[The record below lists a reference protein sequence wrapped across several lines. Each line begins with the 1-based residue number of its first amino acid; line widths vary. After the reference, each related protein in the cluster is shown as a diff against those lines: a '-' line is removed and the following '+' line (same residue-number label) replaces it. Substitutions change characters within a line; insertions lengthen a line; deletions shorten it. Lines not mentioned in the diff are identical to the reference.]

1 MLGISIYAGLDL
13 SLEDNLEYLT
23 KAAELGINK
32 LFFSLH
38 IPEVKETFTKEAAIL
53 LEEAKK
59 FNFEITADISR
70 KYYKKLE
77 IKDFKID
84 ALRLDFG
91 FNNREIAALSKEENF
106 KINLNASTL
115 RKKDLQEIES
125 YHGNLNNI
133 EVSHNY
139 YPRPETGLSEV
150 FMREKNKMLKEYG
163 FKIGAFI
170 PANYKK
176 RSPLKAGLP
185 SLEVHRD
192 LTPLVSCQ
200 HLFKLGID
208 KVYIGDSRA
217 SEQELKKLT
226 YLKKGKTILPIQIY
240 SDISST
246 ERELLKIEHTNRE
259 DPADNI
265 IRSQEA
271 RTYSQG
277 KKIPVRLSDER
288 FKYAVTIDNYQYQR
302 YQGELQILKKKFPAD
317 SRVNLVADAG
327 EAALLIENI
336 QAGDKFKFYIKGDY

>member
-1 MLGISIYAGLDL
+1 MLGISICAGLDL
-13 SLEDNLEYLT
+13 SLEDNLEYLN
-23 KAAELGINK
+23 KAAELGIKN

-38 IPEVKETFTKEAAIL
+38 IPEVKESFSKEAVIL

-59 FNFEITADISR
+59 LNFKITADISQ

-77 IKDFKID
+77 LKNYKID

-91 FNNREIAALSKEENF
+91 FNNQEIAALSQKENL

-115 RKKDLQEIES
+115 RKKDLKEIKFFN
-125 YHGNLNNI
+125 GNLNNI
-133 EVSHNY
+133 EASHNY

-150 FMREKNKMLKEYG
+150 FMLKKNKMLKKYG
-163 FKIGAFI
+163 LTIGAFI

-176 RSPLKAGLP
+176 RSPIKAGLP
-185 SLEVHRD
+185 SLEVHRE

-217 SEQELKKLT
+217 SDQELKELT
-226 YLKKGKTILPIQIY
+226 SLEKGKTILPIQIY
-240 SDISST
+240 SDISNT
-246 ERELLKIEHTNRE
+246 ERKLLEIEHTNRK
-259 DPADNI
+259 DPADKI

-271 RTYSQG
+271 RAYIQG
-277 KKIPVRLSDER
+277 KKIPVRSPGER

-336 QAGDKFKFYIKGDY
+336 KPGDKFKFYIKGDY